1 VGSIYDRQSLNSRQ
15 LITVAQRRFDDAQ
28 ALCDT
33 RKNKHAN
40 GAQYLGGFVIE
51 LLLKAQLLTRYEKL
65 DRSGRVGHLLNRSH
79 DLTEILDLMPD
90 VEAMVEKRGQRDGLP
105 YRTHLREICS
115 TWTIFARYS
124 PQTTT
129 VAQAKV
135 WLDRVRALKEVLK

>member
-1 VGSIYDRQSLNSRQ
+1 
-15 LITVAQRRFDDAQ
+15 
-28 ALCDT
+28 
-33 RKNKHAN
+33 
-40 GAQYLGGFVIE
+40 
-51 LLLKAQLLTRYEKL
+51 
-65 DRSGRVGHLLNRSH
+65 
-79 DLTEILDLMPD
+79 MPD
-90 VEAMVEKRGQRDGLP
+90 VEAMVEKRGQRDGQP